1 MLSKGWLNLLEDF
14 QLYGLVT
21 TRYTGPDSGI
31 TCLGGSVFHAT
42 SGTAIVSG
50 VSAGGTISAQNE
62 IIKVL
67 LWLSCRLEGWEREPP
82 QLVSALIAGINEKRM
97 VY

>member
-1 MLSKGWLNLLEDF
+1 MAEH
-14 QLYGLVT
+14 
-21 TRYTGPDSGI
+21 P
-31 TCLGGSVFHAT
+31 GGRFP
-42 SGTAIVSG
+42 
-50 VSAGGTISAQNE
+50 AQKE

-67 LWLSCRLEGWEREPP
+67 LWLSHRLEGWEREPP